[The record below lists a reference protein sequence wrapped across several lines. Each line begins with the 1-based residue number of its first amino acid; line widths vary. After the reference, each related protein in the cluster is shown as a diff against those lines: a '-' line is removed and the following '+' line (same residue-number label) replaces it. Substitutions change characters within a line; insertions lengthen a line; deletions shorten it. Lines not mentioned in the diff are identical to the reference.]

1 MSTILEHE
9 NLRIR
14 HLDEEDASLLA
25 KWLTDER
32 VLEFYE
38 GRDNPHDLEKV
49 KEVFYRKAERSITA
63 CLIEYSGHPIGYL
76 QFYPST
82 TEDKDHYNYPL
93 EESIYGMDQF
103 IGEPE
108 FWNRGIG
115 SELVSKVA
123 NFLIDNGLASR
134 VIMDPQARNER
145 AIRCYEKC
153 GFVKVKF
160 LPQQELHEGVMQD
173 CWLMEYKK

>member
-1 MSTILEHE
+1 MSTILENE
-9 NLRIR
+9 SLRIR
-14 HLDEEDASLLA
+14 NLTEEDASLLA

-38 GRDNPHDLEKV
+38 GRDNPHDLKKV
-49 KEVFYRKAERSITA
+49 KEVFFHKMDRGITP
-63 CLIEYSGHPIGYL
+63 CIIEYNGLPIGYL

-82 TEDKDHYNYPL
+82 IEDKEQYNYPV
-93 EESIYGMDQF
+93 EEPIYGMDQF

-115 SELVSKVA
+115 SELVSKVGD
-123 NFLIDNGLASR
+123 FLIDSGLASR

-153 GFVKVKF
+153 GFVKVKY
-160 LPQQELHEGVMQD
+160 LPEQELHEGVMQD